1 MLPGAIN
8 FSRPGLSANFNDGS
22 GINLSSSSSL
32 NISAGYVGIYA
43 GDITIKAKSKLEA
56 KKGESSFISLEN
68 DFYNNAG
75 IVMENG
81 SDKASNGA
89 FDDDPQKGA
98 AEAKKAK
105 AAMESAV
112 KVALAAVVGAVQGA
126 MWKIGECLDGV
137 GNNSSGTSNVDLR
150 DTLNKPWANAGM
162 DGTRIKSGYDVYM
175 EKTYNNCKEKNPD
188 ASDSRI
194 YAQIAL
200 RAPWEYKSDAIGNY
214 LSNYNWFTS
223 IPKKFALIEKG
234 IFVNSAINNGFD
246 PKTAEIYG
254 NMAGDFSEGMLFETG
269 FTIVGKGLK
278 AASALKSGEVLSEGE
293 IVAGSGI
300 GNLKGTKTSYVKS
313 IDDLKNTENFKD
325 SALKHILE
333 GEINKRGKAVGFHYE
348 GFPTTKGNIIE
359 GTKSLP
365 DELGVY
371 TGRVEVSGIPKTS
384 NGGQSTFF
392 PESWTAQDIVDAINQ
407 AYVNK
412 TFVRGNTYIGT
423 LPSGMKIEMFIDQ
436 YGNIISAY
444 PKF

>member
-1 MLPGAIN
+1 
-8 FSRPGLSANFNDGS
+8 
-22 GINLSSSSSL
+22 
-32 NISAGYVGIYA
+32 
-43 GDITIKAKSKLEA
+43 
-56 KKGESSFISLEN
+56 
-68 DFYNNAG
+68 
-75 IVMENG
+75 
-81 SDKASNGA
+81 
-89 FDDDPQKGA
+89 
-98 AEAKKAK
+98 
-105 AAMESAV
+105 

-126 MWKIGECLDGV
+126 MGKIGECLAGV
-137 GNNSSGTSNVDLR
+137 GNNASSTSNVDLR

-162 DGTRIKSGYDVYM
+162 DGTRIKSGYDVYR
-175 EKTYNNCKEKNPD
+175 EKTYNYFKTSKPY
-188 ASDSRI
+188 ATDSQI
-194 YAQIAL
+194 YGDIA
-200 RAPWEYKSDAIGNY
+200 RSAPWKYKFKAIGDYIFDYSPIAQGKKYFNIMALNY
-214 LSNYNWFTS
+214 GMESHYAELYSDFTIQS
-223 IPKKFALIEKG
+223 I
-234 IFVNSAINNGFD
+234 
-246 PKTAEIYG
+246 
-254 NMAGDFSEGMLFETG
+254 FETG
-269 FTIVGKGLK
+269 FTIAGKGLK
-278 AASALKSGEVLSEGE
+278 AASALKSGEALLEGE

-300 GNLKGTKTSYVKS
+300 GNLKGTETSYVKS

>member
-1 MLPGAIN
+1 
-8 FSRPGLSANFNDGS
+8 
-22 GINLSSSSSL
+22 
-32 NISAGYVGIYA
+32 
-43 GDITIKAKSKLEA
+43 
-56 KKGESSFISLEN
+56 
-68 DFYNNAG
+68 
-75 IVMENG
+75 
-81 SDKASNGA
+81 
-89 FDDDPQKGA
+89 
-98 AEAKKAK
+98 
-105 AAMESAV
+105 
-112 KVALAAVVGAVQGA
+112 
-126 MWKIGECLDGV
+126 
-137 GNNSSGTSNVDLR
+137 SNVDLR

-300 GNLKGTKTSYVKS
+300 GNLKGTIYMQKQLS
-313 IDDLKNTENFKD
+313 
-325 SALKHILE
+325 
-333 GEINKRGKAVGFHYE
+333 
-348 GFPTTKGNIIE
+348 KGI
-359 GTKSLP
+359 
-365 DELGVY
+365 
-371 TGRVEVSGIPKTS
+371 
-384 NGGQSTFF
+384 
-392 PESWTAQDIVDAINQ
+392 
-407 AYVNK
+407 
-412 TFVRGNTYIGT
+412 
-423 LPSGMKIEMFIDQ
+423 
-436 YGNIISAY
+436 
-444 PKF
+444 